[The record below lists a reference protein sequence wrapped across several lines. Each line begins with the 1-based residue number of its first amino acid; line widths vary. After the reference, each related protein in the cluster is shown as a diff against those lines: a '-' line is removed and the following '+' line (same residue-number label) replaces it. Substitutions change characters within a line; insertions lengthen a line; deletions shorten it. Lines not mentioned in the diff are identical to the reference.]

1 MAGRPRR
8 RARLNSARE
17 QNMYSIWIYSGADY
31 DETALAGAAWEVV
44 WADLSYEKELLPEI
58 LRQYD
63 PVKDEVSYANSDI
76 SYSASAGRTVEKP
89 GFGWRDGV
97 HHNYADDPEHQA
109 EVAAARKRFGPSGM
123 QKLASTNP
131 RSRRN
136 PPYVSAS
143 AYETHRKWKPDWRR
157 IQQQA
162 AMVVDQ
168 PKRAWDTNSYLV
180 GRRLRADR
188 NMAAA
193 VSEWGAT
200 YSPDDD
206 AIYFPVLDQAEDFL
220 AVIETDAYG
229 RRQPTGLIAEPTMSQ
244 EEHSMWTGPYSGEP
258 AWAVVRAAEDS
269 PYKEHGIEPKRWW
282 VRLGLSRQNPRYRGK
297 NSSPHSRRN
306 PKKKWGSPQVT
317 VEEPRDLRE
326 QVSWR
331 AVIEGTRPDL
341 ETELTWRG
349 PTKEPFLSMW
359 ADGWRKFKA
368 RHDWSGRPLVI
379 HFWQSPSGER
389 SHLKIKDSPL
399 ERGAVPLKNPWH

>member
-76 SYSASAGRTVEKP
+76 SYSASAGRTAEKP

-131 RSRRN
+131 RSR
-136 PPYVSAS
+136 
-143 AYETHRKWKPDWRR
+143 W
-157 IQQQA
+157 
-162 AMVVDQ
+162 
-168 PKRAWDTNSYLV
+168 
-180 GRRLRADR
+180 
-188 NMAAA
+188 
-193 VSEWGAT
+193 
-200 YSPDDD
+200 
-206 AIYFPVLDQAEDFL
+206 
-220 AVIETDAYG
+220 
-229 RRQPTGLIAEPTMSQ
+229 
-244 EEHSMWTGPYSGEP
+244 
-258 AWAVVRAAEDS
+258 
-269 PYKEHGIEPKRWW
+269 
-282 VRLGLSRQNPRYRGK
+282 
-297 NSSPHSRRN
+297 N